1 MTELDSF
8 IEIAPDIGTIVEATP
23 EEEETTI
30 DSVQIVGV
38 PLLDVCKAC
47 LQRKAG
53 VEPMTPP
60 HGKCTKAD
68 CNMIQHYDFCTNQI
82 TAKLLLLYK
91 PDENRPNISSV
102 TSLDNSSSNYYAC
115 HLMEQSLPV
124 SFHVVSAKYLVYH
137 HTAWISF
144 AYLAMSCESAL

>member
-1 MTELDSF
+1 MTKLDS

-47 LQRKAG
+47 LQCKAR

-60 HGKCTKAD
+60 HGKCRVYRKATHTSNPTTPLPIRLLD
-68 CNMIQHYDFCTNQI
+68 I
-82 TAKLLLLYK
+82 T
-91 PDENRPNISSV
+91 PDSK
-102 TSLDNSSSNYYAC
+102 T
-115 HLMEQSLPV
+115 LMYIRQ
-124 SFHVVSAKYLVYH
+124 
-137 HTAWISF
+137 
-144 AYLAMSCESAL
+144 

>member
-1 MTELDSF
+1 MTKLHSF

-38 PLLDVCKAC
+38 PLLDVCKSC
-47 LQRKAG
+47 LQCKAR

-68 CNMIQHYDFCTNQI
+68 CSMAQRYDFFTNQI
-82 TAKLLLLYK
+82 TANY
-91 PDENRPNISSV
+91 IS
-102 TSLDNSSSNYYAC
+102 
-115 HLMEQSLPV
+115 LMKTDQIHPV
-124 SFHVVSAKYLVYH
+124 SHLWTTHPATTMPV
-137 HTAWISF
+137 T
-144 AYLAMSCESAL
+144 

>member
-1 MTELDSF
+1 LKL
-8 IEIAPDIGTIVEATP
+8 PDIGTIVEATS
-23 EEEETTI
+23 EEKETTI
-30 DSVQIVGV
+30 DSVQIVGL

-47 LQRKAG
+47 SQRKAR

-68 CNMIQHYDFCTNQI
+68 CNMVQRYDFCANQI

-91 PDENRPNISSV
+91 PDDNRPSV

-115 HLMEQSLPV
+115 HLTEQSLPV
-124 SFHVVSAKYLVYH
+124 
-137 HTAWISF
+137 
-144 AYLAMSCESAL
+144 